1 MKHAEIILY
10 VADQRRS
17 AEFYRAVLR
26 QEPHLDV
33 PGMTEFLLTEQCT
46 LGLMPEDGIARLLG
60 PSIPHPGQA
69 GGVPRCELYLHV
81 DDVRD
86 TFEHAQRCGARV
98 LDAPA
103 ERDWGHLVAY
113 LADPDGH
120 VLAFAQM
127 PTTGEVREHT

>member
-26 QEPHLDV
+26 REALLDV
-33 PGMTEFLLTEQCT
+33 PGMTEFRLTEHCT

-60 PSIPHPGQA
+60 SSIVHPAQA
-69 GGVPRCELYLHV
+69 GGVARCELYLHV
-81 DDVRD
+81 DDVRE

-103 ERDWGHLVAY
+103 VRDWGHIVGY
-113 LADPDGH
+113 LSDPDGH
-120 VLAFAQM
+120 VLAFAQTL
-127 PTTGEVREHT
+127 TTGDVQELA